1 MKVSWHGNRKHI
13 SARWHT
19 KGLPV
24 LHVAFLRERIQRGF
38 KCYHDLTHK
47 ISQLW
52 LTRVLNFH
60 FFMRPCSSC
69 FSLFLHRPIIWSIES
84 TFLLHTF
91 EYISSTL
98 VTPECCWSTREH
110 IQDFQNPYK
119 AHSISVSH
127 FLSTPGRPQLCC
139 YHFSS
144 SHRRRWSINWKA
156 VRAHIS
162 FFFSFFHPI
171 WSQVGEFH
179 KLLLHRPPVLLLLP
193 LHTHHASTHT
203 HETNVCM
210 LLHT

>member
-24 LHVAFLRERIQRGF
+24 LHVAFLREGIQRGF
-38 KCYHDLTHK
+38 KCYHDLTNK

-60 FFMRPCSSC
+60 FFMRPCLSC

-91 EYISSTL
+91 EYIFSTL
-98 VTPECCWSTREH
+98 VMLECNDQHESKSKTSKTPIKVIPSQFH
-110 IQDFQNPYK
+110 SFFQPVCP
-119 AHSISVSH
+119 H
-127 FLSTPGRPQLCC
+127 PCC

-144 SHRRRWSINWKA
+144 YLRRRWNINWKA
-156 VRAHIS
+156 VRGHIS
-162 FFFSFFHPI
+162 YF
-171 WSQVGEFH
+171 
-179 KLLLHRPPVLLLLP
+179 PPFDLR
-193 LHTHHASTHT
+193 
-203 HETNVCM
+203 
-210 LLHT
+210 